1 MRDIEKRALETQEYL
16 KEKENKEKKDYIE
29 WDEEYRQSF
38 WNKKIWTML
47 HSHMVSIKF
56 PIKFSD
62 YTKKFDDIDNNF
74 ERFIPWII
82 RMLKE
87 EWGTGKIEDIFILD
101 EQAKKAIEIQSN
113 ISNSSNQVEN
123 TISTKTKEI
132 EWINLS
138 NKELSEKV
146 WDLFYDS
153 LSSFISFLWENI
165 DNSEISQLLEE
176 ASWYIMNAWNICL
189 PYISHDFPEM
199 KHTSEIK
206 WIDIDKQE
214 LAKRIWNLE
223 IDILSDFL
231 EKLWAKIEKD
241 WEADKWR
248 WRIKLAKELENCAN
262 KLKEASKILIK

>member
-1 MRDIEKRALETQEYL
+1 MKNNIDYTSS
-16 KEKENKEKKDYIE
+16 EKEIENKVKHWFWVFIRTLREEKINISA
-29 WDEEYRQSF
+29 YREVEPNIDLILNDIITEIVDFSWYQ
-38 WNKKIWTML
+38 TRED
-47 HSHMVSIKF
+47 VIKN
-56 PIKFSD
+56 D
-62 YTKKFDDIDNNF
+62 
-74 ERFIPWII
+74 
-82 RMLKE
+82 
-87 EWGTGKIEDIFILD
+87 FILD